1 MCISAL
7 FHIHRKVNISLERI
21 NSLYLLQRGSKCV
34 IIEKIITKFLDMVL
48 NNLLRERRKN
58 ELEK

>member
-1 MCISAL
+1 MCINAL

-21 NSLYLLQRGSKCV
+21 NNLYLLQRGSKCV
-34 IIEKIITKFLDMVL
+34 IIEKIITKFLHMVL
-48 NNLLRERRKN
+48 NNLLRERKN